1 MMRKM
6 MLFKLLAP
14 LAALFVLPFAACAK
28 SEPTVITYPAPASEK
43 ARTSWSV
50 SVNGK
55 NVDIYKALSPQFE
68 GGEYYFAVFDFDRDA
83 EITVKS
89 AKPLDKAE
97 LFPNRIKAKVS
108 EKNRIVF
115 DVAKPPFSAVVIRD
129 ERNMPLVIFGN
140 PLEKDAPKAGDKNVV
155 YFGAG
160 VHTPDEIKLS
170 DNQTLYIAGG
180 AVVKSRLR
188 ATGKNITVRGRGI
201 LSGELSERFST
212 GNMLDFDK
220 CENLSVR
227 DIVCKDPS
235 GWMFVVR
242 SSKGVEIDNVKL
254 CASRMI
260 NDDAIDLCNTSD
272 VSIKN
277 VFARAQDDIIAV
289 KGMGGAESTVGTVIS
304 GKPAFGAFLPC
315 NNITIENCL
324 FWTDIA
330 NIFRIGFECAA
341 SEMADIKVRNI
352 DVPFYAV
359 NCRDPRAF
367 WSKGIIWLQAA
378 NAMPM
383 RNVSF
388 ENITVRSNGNDMCML
403 IANPRKIKLTIH
415 ADSDKAGK
423 VFDCSLKNFKVYGK
437 KGGFKGTIFIDG
449 VDENSFVKNL
459 SLENFE
465 YFGEKI
471 GADYKHFELGK
482 NNTSGVSIK

>member
-1 MMRKM
+1 
-6 MLFKLLAP
+6 MLSKP
-14 LAALFVLPFAACAK
+14 LVLIAALLVLPFAACAK

-68 GGEYYFAVFDFDRDA
+68 GGEYYFASFDFDRDA

-89 AKPLDKAE
+89 AKLLDKAE
-97 LFPNRIKAKVS
+97 LFPNRFKAKIS

-115 DVAKPPFSAVVIRD
+115 DVAKPPFAAVVLRD

-160 VHTPDEIKLS
+160 VHTPDEIKLT

-188 ATGKNITVRGRGI
+188 AEGKNITVRGRGI
-201 LSGELSERFST
+201 LSGELSERLST
-212 GNMLDFDK
+212 GNMLDFNK

-227 DIVCKDPS
+227 DIICKDPS

-260 NDDAIDLCNTSD
+260 NDDAFDLCNTSN

-277 VFARAQDDIIAV
+277 VFARAQDDIVAI
-289 KGMGGAESTVGTVIS
+289 KGMGGADNTVGTVIS
-304 GKPAFGAFLPC
+304 GKLSSGAFLPC
-315 NNITIENCL
+315 KNISIENCL
-324 FWTDIA
+324 FWVDKA

-341 SEMADIKVRNI
+341 SEMANIKVRNI

-367 WSKGIIWLQAA
+367 WSKGIIWLQAS
-378 NAMPM
+378 NGMPM
-383 RNVSF
+383 HNISF

-403 IANPRKIKLTIH
+403 IANPRKIKLAIH
-415 ADSDKAGK
+415 ADSDKAGR
-423 VFDCSLKNFKVYGK
+423 VFDCSLKNVKVYGK
-437 KGGFKGTIFIDG
+437 KGKFRGTIFIDG

-459 SLENFE
+459 TLENIE

-471 GADYKHFELGK
+471 DANYKHFELGK
-482 NNTSGVSIK
+482 NNTSGITIK